1 LEKVVMTPSRLPRA
15 SFWKNKRV
23 LVTGHTGF
31 KGAWLALWLIELGAI
46 VTGISLPPQTEPNLF
61 ESLGLQER
69 LKSVTCDIRD
79 KDGLQAAIREAD
91 PEIVLHLA
99 AQALVLSSYEAPV
112 ETCEVNVI
120 GTLNLLAALRQCG
133 SFMACVV
140 VTSDKVYRNLG
151 HGQAF
156 TEDQELGGFDPY
168 SASKAAC
175 EIAVASFRAS
185 YFATGAAIATA
196 RAGNVIG
203 GGDWA
208 ANRIIPDAIRAWNK
222 NEALVIRNPDA
233 IRPWQ
238 HVLEPLAGYL
248 VLAESLRQDRKFA
261 RAFNLGPL
269 RADCVSVRKLIDLAQ
284 EKFGKG
290 ETQFPMNK
298 TDQHEAAVLMLN
310 AGLAANELNIK
321 PRWHLET
328 AVTKT
333 MDWYRQF
340 YQGQAATAL
349 CLSDIAAYEQSNVAL

>member
-1 LEKVVMTPSRLPRA
+1 MTQPRLPKA

-31 KGAWLALWLIELGAI
+31 KGAWLALWLTELGAM
-46 VTGISLPPQTEPNLF
+46 VTGISLPPQTTPNLF
-61 ESLGLQER
+61 ESLGLKEK
-69 LKSVTCDIRD
+69 LKSIAGDIRNNAA
-79 KDGLQAAIREAD
+79 LQIAMREAD

-99 AQALVLSSYEAPV
+99 AQALVLASYESPQ
-112 ETCEVNVI
+112 ETFAVNVV
-120 GTLNLLAALRQCG
+120 GTLNVLAALRQNSSCR
-133 SFMACVV
+133 ACIV

-151 HGQAF
+151 AGHAF
-156 TEDQELGGFDPY
+156 TEDNELGGFDPY

-185 YFATGAAIATA
+185 FFKTGAAIATA

-238 HVLEPLAGYL
+238 HVLEPLAAYL
-248 VLAESLRQDRKFA
+248 MLAESLWHDWAFA
-261 RAFNLGPL
+261 KAYNLGP
-269 RADCVSVRKLIDLAQ
+269 RSEDCVSVRQLINLAQ

-290 ETQFPMNK
+290 DSQFPI
-298 TDQHEAAVLMLN
+298 THSGQHEAAVLTLN
-310 AGLAANELNIK
+310 AGLAARELKIM
-321 PRWHLET
+321 PRWHLDT

-333 MDWYRQF
+333 MDWYRLF
-340 YQGQAATAL
+340 DEGQSATKL
-349 CLSDIAAYEQSNVAL
+349 CLNDIAAYEQSNVAI

>member
-1 LEKVVMTPSRLPRA
+1 MQSRLPDPN
-15 SFWKNKRV
+15 FWNNRRV
-23 LVTGHTGF
+23 LITGHTGF

-61 ESLGLQER
+61 ECLGLQQK
-69 LKSVTCDIRD
+69 LTSFTCDIRD
-79 KDGLQAAIREAD
+79 KESLLAAIGVAD

-99 AQALVLSSYEAPV
+99 AQALVLESYKTPQ
-112 ETCEVNVI
+112 ETFEVNVI
-120 GTLNLLAALRQCG
+120 GTLNVLAALKRCR
-133 SFMACVV
+133 SFRACVV

-151 HGQAF
+151 HGMAF
-156 TEDQELGGFDPY
+156 TEDDELGGLDPY

-185 YFATGAAIATA
+185 YFETGAAIATA

-208 ANRIIPDAIRAWNK
+208 ANRIIPDAIRAWNR
-222 NEALVIRNPDA
+222 NEALVIRNPDS

-248 VLAESLRQDRKFA
+248 IMAETLWQDRTFA
-261 RAFNLGPL
+261 RTFNLGPQ
-269 RADCVSVRKLIDLAQ
+269 REDCVSVRKLIGLAQ

-290 ETQFPMNK
+290 ETQFPTIK
-298 TDQHEAAVLMLN
+298 IGQHEAAVLMLN
-310 AGLAANELNIK
+310 AGLAAQELNIR
-321 PRWHLET
+321 PRWHLEIT
-328 AVTKT
+328 AKKT

-340 YQGQAATAL
+340 YAGQAAIDL
-349 CLSDIAAYEQSNVAL
+349 CLSDITAYEQSNVAI

>member
-1 LEKVVMTPSRLPRA
+1 MMSSRLPNPN
-15 SFWKNKRV
+15 FWKNKRV

-46 VTGISLPPQTEPNLF
+46 VTGISLPPKTEPNF
-61 ESLGLQER
+61 FASLGLQEK
-69 LKSVTCDIRD
+69 LTSLTCDIRD
-79 KDGLQAAIREAD
+79 NESLQAVIRGAD

-99 AQALVLSSYEAPV
+99 AQALVLASYDTPQ
-112 ETCEVNVI
+112 ETFEVNVI
-120 GTLNLLAALRQCG
+120 GTLNVLAALRQSS
-133 SFMACVV
+133 SFRACVV

-151 HGQAF
+151 HGLAF
-156 TEDQELGGFDPY
+156 AEDDELGGFDPY

-208 ANRIIPDAIRAWNK
+208 ANRIIPDAIRAWN
-222 NEALVIRNPDA
+222 NDETLVIRNPDA

-238 HVLEPLAGYL
+238 HVLEPLVGYL
-248 VLAESLRQDRKFA
+248 VLAESMWEDRTFA
-261 RAFNLGPL
+261 RAFNLGPK
-269 RADCVSVRKLIDLAQ
+269 REGCVSVRKLIGLAQ
-284 EKFGKG
+284 EAFGKG
-290 ETQFPMNK
+290 ETQFPTHK
-298 TDQHEAAVLMLN
+298 TGQHEAAILMLN
-310 AGLAANELNIK
+310 AGLAEKELKIK

-333 MDWYRQF
+333 MNWYRRF
-340 YQGQAATAL
+340 YDGQAAIDL
-349 CLSDIAAYEQSNVAL
+349 CLGDIAAYEQSNVAL